1 MFYYHTIKV
10 YTVLGMEKTPRG
22 TLRGPIIREVAS
34 LDVDVQNASINKVK
48 QTYGVDSKISF
59 EIYSP
64 VCKDIKEDS
73 IIEFNGNYYKVE
85 SIILWDEF
93 AQGSIFDSY
102 MQFIVSKFEGQ
113 LKVEDVIVDES

>member
-10 YTVLGMEKTPRG
+10 YNVIGQSRTPRG
-22 TLRGPIIREVAS
+22 TILGPLIRQVAE
-34 LDVDVQNASINKVK
+34 LDADVQNASINKIK
-48 QTYGVDSKISF
+48 QTYGVDSKVSF
-59 EIYSP
+59 QIYSP
-64 VCKDIKEDS
+64 VCKEIKEDA
-73 IIEFNGNYYKVE
+73 IIEFNGNFYKVE
-85 SIILWDEF
+85 SVILWDEY